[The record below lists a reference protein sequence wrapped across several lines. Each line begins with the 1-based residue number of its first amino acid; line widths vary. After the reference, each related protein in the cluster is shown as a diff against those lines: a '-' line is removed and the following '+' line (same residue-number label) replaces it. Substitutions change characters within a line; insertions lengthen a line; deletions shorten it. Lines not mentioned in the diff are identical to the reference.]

1 MPGLQE
7 PEAGPGAEDPGAGA
21 GSDTTEALDTG
32 APGTEAL
39 DAAFPF
45 ALEPD
50 PDPDAGPDPA
60 GAGRAGPRDRSFRHG
75 RMVFRH
81 WRRTRAFWGGFL
93 LVLSGSEIL
102 YTYNAPFK
110 VVIHFG
116 LYGIA
121 GFALPGLVLLL
132 GLLVWFDPEHRVFYS
147 ILALAASAGTWL
159 TSNLGGFF
167 IGMLL
172 GLTGATLT
180 YGWSDAPIPAKKAK
194 EPGKSKVREAGTG
207 S

>member
-1 MPGLQE
+1 VPGFDE
-7 PEAGPGAEDPGAGA
+7 PETGAGAEDPGPAE
-21 GSDTTEALDTG
+21 GSDGGGVPAQKYEASTN
-32 APGTEAL
+32 EATVT
-39 DAAFPF
+39 
-45 ALEPD
+45 
-50 PDPDAGPDPA
+50 
-60 GAGRAGPRDRSFRHG
+60 AGRGRRARLAFR
-75 RMVFRH
+75 R

-102 YTYNAPFK
+102 FTYNAPFK
-110 VVIHFG
+110 VVLHFG

-121 GFALPGLVLLL
+121 GYALPLLVLIL

-147 ILALAASAGTWL
+147 VIALFAAAGTWL

-172 GLTGATLT
+172 GLAGATLT
-180 YGWSDAPIPAKKAK
+180 YGWSDAPITPKEKKRKKA
-194 EPGKSKVREAGTG
+194 EALAAANGDQGPRTAA